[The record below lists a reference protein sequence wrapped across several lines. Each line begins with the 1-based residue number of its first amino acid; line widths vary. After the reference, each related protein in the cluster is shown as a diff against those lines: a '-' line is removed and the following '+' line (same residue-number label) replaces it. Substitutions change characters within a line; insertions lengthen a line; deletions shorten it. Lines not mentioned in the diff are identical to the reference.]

1 MATIREWLAVTHE
14 LDTNSTKNIN
24 LPRHSEKMENEMR
37 NSVLIILIAT
47 LTVCGITLAQ
57 ETKSTN
63 AKVFIEETNF
73 DFGYI
78 PGGEVVS
85 HSYYLHSQGTDS
97 LKILKVQPGCGC
109 TKAPLKKDV
118 VAVGDSANVELVFT
132 STKGGHG
139 PISKSATVTCND
151 NDRSNF
157 QLTFKGK
164 TYDYPD
170 SLQPL
175 TLSAATIK
183 MDATT
188 KSKEAKIVV
197 KNVSKTNIKVS
208 LVSLPSDYLKIDIP
222 DSEIKPGKEKEIK
235 IRINSLVTDEEFKK
249 SFTFAVNDSAGTRYT
264 VPVLLT
270 KSAGVAQT
278 PTSPDKKV
286 EGAH

>member
-1 MATIREWLAVTHE
+1 M
-14 LDTNSTKNIN
+14 KN
-24 LPRHSEKMENEMR
+24 P
-37 NSVLIILIAT
+37 VLIILIAT
-47 LTVCGITLAQ
+47 FMLCCTALAQ

-78 PGGEVVS
+78 PGGETVS
-85 HSYYLHSQGTDS
+85 HSYYLHSRGTDS

-132 STKGGHG
+132 STRGSNGKV
-139 PISKSATVTCND
+139 SKSATVTCND

-164 TYDYPD
+164 TYNYPD

-175 TLSAATIK
+175 ILSDATIK
-183 MDATT
+183 MDTKS
-188 KSKEAKIVV
+188 KSKEAKLVV
-197 KNVSKTNIKVS
+197 KNVSKTNVRMNLI
-208 LVSLPSDYLKIDIP
+208 SLPSDYLKIDIP

-235 IRINSLVTDEEFKK
+235 IRVNPLVKDEEFKK

-270 KSAGVAQT
+270 KSADVTQAL
-278 PTSPDKKV
+278 PSPDKKV
-286 EGAH
+286 EGTH

>member
-1 MATIREWLAVTHE
+1 
-14 LDTNSTKNIN
+14 
-24 LPRHSEKMENEMR
+24 MR
-37 NSVLIILIAT
+37 NSLLIILIAA
-47 LTVCGITLAQ
+47 LTFCGIALAQ

-85 HSYYLHSQGTDS
+85 HSYYLYSRGTDS

-118 VAVGDSANVELVFT
+118 VAAGDSANVELVFT
-132 STKGGHG
+132 STKGSHG
-139 PISKSATVTCND
+139 AVSKSATVTCND
-151 NDRSNF
+151 NDRASF

-170 SLQPL
+170 SLRPL
-175 TLSAATIK
+175 TLSDATIK
-183 MDATT
+183 IDAKA
-188 KSKEAKIVV
+188 KSKEVKLIV
-197 KNVSKTNIKVS
+197 KNVSKTNVKMN
-208 LVSLPSDYLKIDIP
+208 LVSLPSDYLKLDFP

-235 IRINSLVTDEEFKK
+235 IRVNPQVNDEEFKK

-270 KSAGVAQT
+270 KAANVVQT
-278 PTSPDKKV
+278 SPSPDKKV

>member
-1 MATIREWLAVTHE
+1 
-14 LDTNSTKNIN
+14 
-24 LPRHSEKMENEMR
+24 MR

-47 LTVCGITLAQ
+47 LTICGITIAQ
-57 ETKSTN
+57 EIRTTD

-85 HSYYLHSQGTDS
+85 HSYYLYSRGRDS

-118 VAVGDSANVELVFT
+118 VAAGDSANVELVYT
-132 STKGGHG
+132 STKGTRG

-151 NDRSNF
+151 NDRANF

-175 TLSAATIK
+175 TLSDATIK
-183 MDATT
+183 LDATA
-188 KSKEAKIVV
+188 KSKEAKLVV
-197 KNVSKTNIKVS
+197 KNVSKTNVKMN
-208 LVSLPSDYLKIDIP
+208 LVSLPYDYLKIDVP

-235 IRINSLVTDEEFKK
+235 IRVNPLVTDEEFKK
-249 SFTFAVNDSAGTRYT
+249 SFTFALNDSAGTRYT

-270 KSAGVAQT
+270 KATDVTHTLPS
-278 PTSPDKKV
+278 SDKKV

>member
-1 MATIREWLAVTHE
+1 
-14 LDTNSTKNIN
+14 
-24 LPRHSEKMENEMR
+24 MR

-47 LTVCGITLAQ
+47 LTLCGIALAQ
-57 ETKSTN
+57 ETRSTN

-85 HSYYLHSQGTDS
+85 HSYYLHSRGTDS

-132 STKGGHG
+132 SSKGGHG
-139 PISKSATVTCND
+139 SVSKSATVTCND

-157 QLTFKGK
+157 QLTFRGK

-183 MDATT
+183 IDAKA
-188 KSKEAKIVV
+188 KSKEAKLVV
-197 KNVSKTNIKVS
+197 KNVSKSNVKMN
-208 LVSLPSDYLKIDIP
+208 LVSLPSDYLKIDVP

-235 IRINSLVTDEEFKK
+235 IRINPLVNDEEFKK

-270 KSAGVAQT
+270 KSADVVQAL
-278 PTSPDKKV
+278 PSPNKKA
-286 EGAH
+286 EGAQ

>member
-1 MATIREWLAVTHE
+1 
-14 LDTNSTKNIN
+14 
-24 LPRHSEKMENEMR
+24 MR

-47 LTVCGITLAQ
+47 FTLCGIALAQ

-78 PGGEVVS
+78 PGGEIVS
-85 HSYYLHSQGTDS
+85 HSYCLHSRGTDS

-132 STKGGHG
+132 SSKGGHG
-139 PISKSATVTCND
+139 AVSKSATVTCND
-151 NDRSNF
+151 NDRANF

-183 MDATT
+183 MDPTT
-188 KSKEAKIVV
+188 KSKEARLVV
-197 KNVSKTNIKVS
+197 KNVSKTNVKMN
-208 LVSLPSDYLKIDIP
+208 LVSVPSDYLTIDIP

-235 IRINSLVTDEEFKK
+235 VRVNPLVNDEEFKK

-270 KSAGVAQT
+270 KAANVTQAL
-278 PTSPDKKV
+278 PSPDKKV
-286 EGAH
+286 EGTH

>member
-1 MATIREWLAVTHE
+1 
-14 LDTNSTKNIN
+14 
-24 LPRHSEKMENEMR
+24 MR
-37 NSVLIILIAT
+37 NSVLITLIAT
-47 LTVCGITLAQ
+47 ITLGGIALAQ
-57 ETKSTN
+57 DTKSTN

-85 HSYYLHSQGTDS
+85 HSYYLHSRGTDS
-97 LKILKVQPGCGC
+97 LKILNVKPGCGC

-132 STKGGHG
+132 SSKGGRG
-139 PISKSATVTCND
+139 TVSKSATVTCND
-151 NDRSNF
+151 NDRANF

-175 TLSAATIK
+175 TLSDATIK
-183 MDATT
+183 IDAKA
-188 KSKEAKIVV
+188 KSKEAKLVV
-197 KNVSKTNIKVS
+197 KNVSKTNVKIN
-208 LVSLPSDYLKIDIP
+208 LVSLPFDYLKIDIP

-235 IRINSLVTDEEFKK
+235 IRVNPLVNDEEFKK

-264 VPVLLT
+264 VPVLVT
-270 KSAGVAQT
+270 KSAGLT
-278 PTSPDKKV
+278 HTLPSPDKKV

>member
-1 MATIREWLAVTHE
+1 
-14 LDTNSTKNIN
+14 
-24 LPRHSEKMENEMR
+24 MR

-47 LTVCGITLAQ
+47 LTLGGIALAQ
-57 ETKSTN
+57 DTKSTN

-85 HSYYLHSQGTDS
+85 HSYYLHSRGTDS

-132 STKGGHG
+132 SSKGGRG
-139 PISKSATVTCND
+139 TVSKSATVTCND

-157 QLTFKGK
+157 QLTFKGM
-164 TYDYPD
+164 TYDSPD

-175 TLSAATIK
+175 TLSNATIK
-183 MDATT
+183 IDA
-188 KSKEAKIVV
+188 KSKAKEAKLVV
-197 KNVSKTNIKVS
+197 KNVSKTNIRIH
-208 LVSLPSDYLKIDIP
+208 LVSHPSDYLKIDVP

-235 IRINSLVTDEEFKK
+235 VRINPLANEKEFKK
-249 SFTFAVNDSAGTRYT
+249 SFTFAANDSAGTRYT
-264 VPVLLT
+264 VPVLVT
-270 KSAGVAQT
+270 KAADVT
-278 PTSPDKKV
+278 HTVLSPDKKV
-286 EGAH
+286 EGTH

>member
-1 MATIREWLAVTHE
+1 M
-14 LDTNSTKNIN
+14 K
-24 LPRHSEKMENEMR
+24 

-47 LTVCGITLAQ
+47 FTFCGTALAQ

-63 AKVFIEETNF
+63 AKVFIEETTF

-85 HSYYLHSQGTDS
+85 HSYYLQSRGTDS

-118 VAVGDSANVELVFT
+118 VAVGDSAEVELVFT
-132 STKGGHG
+132 SNKGGHG
-139 PISKSATVTCND
+139 PVSKSATVTCND
-151 NDRSNF
+151 NDRGSF

-175 TLSAATIK
+175 TLSDATIK
-183 MDATT
+183 MNSTT
-188 KSKEAKIVV
+188 KSKEARLTV
-197 KNVSKTNIKVS
+197 KNVSKSNVKLN
-208 LVSLPSDYLKIDIP
+208 LVSWPSNYLTINIP

-235 IRINSLVTDEEFKK
+235 IRVNPQVNDEEFRK
-249 SFTFAVNDSAGTRYT
+249 SFTFAINDSAGTRYT
-264 VPVLLT
+264 VPVFLS
-270 KSAGVAQT
+270 KSVDVVN
-278 PTSPDKKV
+278 TSPSQDKKV
-286 EGAH
+286 KGGR

>member
-1 MATIREWLAVTHE
+1 MK
-14 LDTNSTKNIN
+14 NSA
-24 LPRHSEKMENEMR
+24 
-37 NSVLIILIAT
+37 LIILIAT
-47 LTVCGITLAQ
+47 LTLCGVALAQ

-85 HSYYLHSQGTDS
+85 HSYFLHSRGADS

-118 VAVGDSANVELVFT
+118 VAVGDSAEVELVFT
-132 STKGGHG
+132 STKGGYG
-139 PISKSATVTCND
+139 SISKNATVTCND
-151 NDRSNF
+151 NDRSSF

-175 TLSAATIK
+175 TLSDATIK
-183 MDATT
+183 IDAKA
-188 KSKEAKIVV
+188 KSKEAKLVV
-197 KNVSKTNIKVS
+197 RNVSKTNVKMN

-235 IRINSLVTDEEFKK
+235 ILVNPLVNDEEFKK
-249 SFTFAVNDSAGTRYT
+249 SFTFAVNDSVGTRYT
-264 VPVLLT
+264 VPVSLSKATDMTHIL
-270 KSAGVAQT
+270 
-278 PTSPDKKV
+278 PPPEKKDA
-286 EGAH
+286 GAH

>member
-1 MATIREWLAVTHE
+1 
-14 LDTNSTKNIN
+14 
-24 LPRHSEKMENEMR
+24 MR
-37 NSVLIILIAT
+37 NSVLITLIAI
-47 LTVCGITLAQ
+47 LMLCGIALAQ

-63 AKVFIEETNF
+63 AKVFIEQTNF

-85 HSYYLHSQGTDS
+85 HSYYLQSRGTDS

-118 VAVGDSANVELVFT
+118 VAAGDSAEIELVFT
-132 STKGGHG
+132 SNKASHG
-139 PISKSATVTCND
+139 AVSKNATVTCND
-151 NDRSNF
+151 NDRQNF

-175 TLSAATIK
+175 TLSVATIK

-188 KSKEAKIVV
+188 KSKEAKLVV
-197 KNVSKTNIKVS
+197 KNVSKAGVKMN
-208 LVSLPSDYLKIDIP
+208 LVSFSPDYLKIDIP

-235 IRINSLVTDEEFKK
+235 IRINPQVNDEEFKK
-249 SFTFAVNDSAGTRYT
+249 SFTFAVDDSAGTRYT

-270 KSAGVAQT
+270 KAIDVAHT
-278 PTSPDKKV
+278 PSSSDKKV

>member
-1 MATIREWLAVTHE
+1 
-14 LDTNSTKNIN
+14 
-24 LPRHSEKMENEMR
+24 MR
-37 NSVLIILIAT
+37 NSVPVILIAALT
-47 LTVCGITLAQ
+47 LCGIALAQ
-57 ETKSTN
+57 EAKSTN

-85 HSYYLHSQGTDS
+85 HSYYLHSRGTDS

-151 NDRSNF
+151 NDRQNF

-175 TLSAATIK
+175 TLSATTIK
-183 MDATT
+183 MDATM
-188 KSKEAKIVV
+188 KSKEAKLVV
-197 KNVSKTNIKVS
+197 KNVSKINVKVN

-235 IRINSLVTDEEFKK
+235 IWINPLVNDEEFKK

-270 KSAGVAQT
+270 KAADVMHT
-278 PTSPDKKV
+278 VLSPDKKV
-286 EGAH
+286 EGTH